1 MFGLVLTFVVALV
14 ASLVLTAVV
23 RSLARRWGILDS
35 PDGQRKLHKSQ
46 VPLWGGVAVFL
57 AMTLGLIAAR
67 YGSIGAGPA
76 LDRLSALVLATGGFI
91 CLVGGVDDFCRLGP
105 RLKLSL
111 QVLAALPI
119 VILGDY
125 VHRIVLGGHSFNLGW
140 LGIPLTLLWLIGCIN
155 ALNLLDG
162 MDGLASIVG
171 LSTAA
176 MMGLLAA
183 SIGNDH
189 VAVIALVLAGA
200 LAGFLVYNL
209 PPASIFLGDSGS
221 MVIGLVVGLLGIHG
235 TLKTSATLSIM
246 APTVVMTLP
255 IFDSLMA
262 VVRRKLTGRRFDAA
276 DRQHIHHR
284 LLARGLNQWQTL
296 FILGSLCLLA
306 GAAATFANLVRS
318 ETLGWVCALTLV
330 TLLIRLRLFG
340 HHELALAK
348 NAVAGRLARL
358 AARLGN
364 FDPRSTLPPA
374 DGLDRLSADE
384 AWAVVVQEIKPWK
397 VSRLEMTL
405 SHPAKCLERYGWNDT
420 AVGPEEQAWSLG
432 LVFQGPEGQH
442 CDLRAMGPAIPPSGF
457 AGLTGLCQVLTVFGT
472 HFAARP
478 LELLDR
484 PEAEKQPQF
493 RHSRAA

>member
-1 MFGLVLTFVVALV
+1 MFGLALTFLVALV
-14 ASLVLTAVV
+14 ASLILTAMV

-35 PDGQRKLHKSQ
+35 PDGQRKLHKSS

-67 YGSIGAGPA
+67 HGSIGTGPA
-76 LDRLSALVLATGGFI
+76 LDKLTSLVLTAGGFI
-91 CLVGGVDDFCRLGP
+91 CLVGGIDDFCRLGP
-105 RLKLSL
+105 RLKLVL
-111 QVLAALPI
+111 QILAALPI

-125 VHRIVLGGHSFNLGW
+125 VHRIVLCGYAFNLGW
-140 LGIPLTLLWLIGCIN
+140 LGIPLTIVWLIGCIN

-176 MMGLLAA
+176 MMGLLA
-183 SIGNDH
+183 IGGGNEH
-189 VAVIALVLAGA
+189 VTVVALVLAGA
-200 LAGFLVYNL
+200 LAGFLAYNL

-221 MVIGLVVGLLGIHG
+221 MVIGLVVGLLGIYG

-296 FILGSLCLLA
+296 FILGSLCLLT
-306 GAAATFANLVRS
+306 GAAATFASLVRS
-318 ETLGWVCALTLV
+318 EILGWVCALTLV

-358 AARLGN
+358 AALLGK
-364 FDPRSTLPPA
+364 FDPQSTLPTTSEL
-374 DGLDRLSADE
+374 GRLSPDE
-384 AWAVVVQEIKPWK
+384 AWAIAVQEIKAWK

-405 SHPAKCLERYGWNDT
+405 SHPAKCLERYGWNDP
-420 AVGPEEQAWSLG
+420 AVGVEEHAWSLG

-442 CDLRAMGPAIPPSGF
+442 CDLRAMGPAIPQSGL
-457 AGLTGLCQVLTVFGT
+457 AGLTGLSQVLTVFGT

-478 LELLDR
+478 LELLDHPEKESR
-484 PEAEKQPQF
+484 PQLAQ
-493 RHSRAA
+493 SRAA